1 MTVHQVFYAEM
12 IAGGLGT
19 SYTPSTP
26 GNVFCLVDVEFSNLS
41 QGTVKIN
48 PLDVVMQDPGSNRY
62 GQGIGLIMG
71 PPPEIQNLGLTDLGA
86 GQKVRGTVLFSVPAT
101 EPLSRQVVF
110 TRTSPELAV
119 EIAGQGV
126 HLAGPAAQPGPVT
139 RSGVELTVL
148 EWRTTDKV
156 SSGSWSS
163 SAPEGSILF
172 VVTVRV
178 KNTSRAPTF
187 TMNPLNC
194 LLKDSAGNNYTH
206 SMLALGLAN
215 RLTVTELAP
224 GQSAE
229 GAIMYV
235 VPKDASI
242 VEVWYKTGALGGPLA
257 VRLQ

>member
-12 IAGGLGT
+12 IVGGLGT
-19 SYTPSTP
+19 LYTPSTP

-41 QGTVKIN
+41 QGTIKIN
-48 PLDVVMQDPGSNRY
+48 PLNVVMQDSGGNRY
-62 GQGIGLIMG
+62 GKGIGLIMG
-71 PPPEIQNLGLTDLGA
+71 PPPEIQDLNLTDLGA
-86 GQKVRGTVLFSVPAT
+86 GQKVRGTLLFSVPAT
-101 EPLSRQVVF
+101 EPPSRQVVF

-119 EIAGQGV
+119 DIAGQGV
-126 HLAGPAAQPGPVT
+126 HLAGPAVQPGPVT

-156 SSGSWSS
+156 SSGSWTS
-163 SAPEGSILF
+163 SAPEGKILF

-178 KNTSRAPTF
+178 KNTSREPTF

-194 LLKDSAGNNYTH
+194 VLKDSAGNSYIH

-215 RLTVTELAP
+215 RLTLTELAP
-224 GQSAE
+224 GQSVE
-229 GAIMYV
+229 GAIMYA

-257 VRLQ
+257 VKLQ